1 MSLFNNFRRNYF
13 SYQNLKKGIGLGM
26 MVFAFY
32 HIFKSFTGGVIFELG
47 RNTFREFV
55 WFLISG
61 IFFFTVF
68 KGWSNFIKAKFNF
81 PNPILKIAISAL
93 GTTILLT
100 GCMFLLRFGFEV
112 ILIGESLTE
121 FWSGENPEWYKI
133 GLVLSSIAAVSL
145 HFVQHLREQ
154 QKKVIAQQTFKAG
167 AASAQLDALKS
178 QLDPHFLF
186 NSLNVLTGLIEENPI
201 KAQDFTA
208 GLSKVYRYVLEQK
221 DKEWISVNEELDF
234 ARTYLQLLQMRFE
247 NSLMVE
253 LPETSFGSDVKIVPL
268 SLQLLIE
275 NAVKHNEA
283 SSLKPLN
290 IKVYQS
296 GEQLLVVNNFQPKEN
311 LGRSSGFGLT
321 NIRQRYALFTDR
333 PVEVVQTAQ
342 SFRVALPLLTHKKS
356 IMQTTEINQ
365 SYLNARKRVDDLKEF
380 YGSLISYMIVIPFL
394 IFINYRTY
402 WEFQW
407 FWFPMLG
414 WGIGLAFQAA
424 KVYFPASNW
433 EDRKFKQ
440 FLEEERRKM
449 RQ

>member
-13 SYQNLKKGIGLGM
+13 SYQNLKKGLGLGM
-26 MVFAFY
+26 MAFAFY
-32 HIFKSFTGGVIFELG
+32 HIFQSFIGGVIFELG
-47 RNTFREFV
+47 RNTFKEFV

-61 IFFFTVF
+61 IFFFMLF
-68 KGWSNFIKAKFNF
+68 KGWSNFTKAKFTF
-81 PNPILKIAISAL
+81 PNPILKIAISAM

-100 GCMFLLRFGFEV
+100 GCMLLLRFGFEV
-112 ILIGESLTE
+112 ILIGESFTE

-133 GLVLSSIAAVSL
+133 GFVLSSIAAVSL
-145 HFVQHLREQ
+145 HLVQHLREQ

-247 NSLMVE
+247 NSLVVE
-253 LPETSFGSDVKIVPL
+253 LPETSFGSGVKIVPL
-268 SLQLLIE
+268 SLQLLLE

-283 SSLKPLN
+283 STKKPLF
-290 IKVYQS
+290 IKVYES
-296 GEQLLVVNNFQPKEN
+296 EGYLRVENNFQPKEN
-311 LGRSSGFGLT
+311 LGRSSGFGLE
-321 NIRQRYALFTDR
+321 NIKQRYGLLTDT
-333 PVEVVQTAQ
+333 PVEVRQTDN
-342 SFRVALPLLTHKKS
+342 SFSVALPLLTHKKTV
-356 IMQTTEINQ
+356 MQTQEINQ
-365 SYLNARKRVDDLKEF
+365 SYLNARKRLDDLKEF
-380 YGSLISYMIVIPFL
+380 YGSLISYVIIIPFL

-402 WEFQW
+402 WGFQW

-424 KVYFPASNW
+424 KVYFPNSRW
-433 EDRKFKQ
+433 EERKFQQ

-449 RQ
+449 KL